1 MVNESHEPTDDEDAV
16 IRLLADEGRAN
27 PYLIREE
34 TGLSKQNVNEALKQL
49 QAAGWVEK
57 RTRGLYDFVEDPREV

>member
-16 IRLLADEGRAN
+16 VRLLAEERRAN

-34 TGLSKQNVNEALKQL
+34 TGLAKQNVNEALKQL

-57 RTRGLYDFVEDPREV
+57 RTRGLYDFVADPRED

>member
-1 MVNESHEPTDDEDAV
+1 MVNENHEPTDDEDAV
-16 IRLLADEGRAN
+16 IRLLAEEGRAN

-34 TGLSKQNVNEALKQL
+34 TGLAKQNVNEALKQL

-57 RTRGLYDFVEDPREV
+57 RTRGLYDFVEDPRED